1 MSSTR
6 PTAASRPAR
15 ADSADDRGIGTGPAA
30 VVFDVGHVL
39 FDWDIPLLY
48 AKLIDDPAA
57 LDLFVREVVT
67 AEWHAQHD
75 AGRPFA
81 ETSAELSARF
91 PEHRDL
97 IATYGPR
104 FAETIPGPIPGMHEI
119 VAELDAAGVPLFSI
133 TNFSGEFFPPFR
145 AAHAELFDRFRDIVV
160 SGDERLVKPDPRI
173 YALALRRFKLRRG
186 EGLFID
192 DRWENVAAAEAAGF
206 VGHHFRDAATLR
218 ADLERHALL

>member
-6 PTAASRPAR
+6 PTAASRPVR
-15 ADSADDRGIGTGPAA
+15 ADPADDRGIGAGPAA

-39 FDWDIPLLY
+39 FDWDISRLY
-48 AKLIDDPAA
+48 AKLIDDPTA
-57 LDLFVREVVT
+57 LEAFVGDVVT

-81 ETSAELSARF
+81 DTSAELTARF
-91 PEHRDL
+91 PHHRDL
-97 IATYGPR
+97 IAAYGPR
-104 FAETIPGPIPGMHEI
+104 FAETIPGPIPGSHEI
-119 VAELDAAGVPLFSI
+119 VADLDAAGVPLFSI

-145 AAHAELFDRFRDIVV
+145 AANADLFDRFQDIVV
-160 SGDERLVKPDPRI
+160 SGDERMVKPDPAI
-173 YALALRRFKLRRG
+173 YALALRRFSLGLG

-192 DRWENVAAAEAAGF
+192 DRWENVEAAEAAGF

-218 ADLERHALL
+218 ADLERRGLL